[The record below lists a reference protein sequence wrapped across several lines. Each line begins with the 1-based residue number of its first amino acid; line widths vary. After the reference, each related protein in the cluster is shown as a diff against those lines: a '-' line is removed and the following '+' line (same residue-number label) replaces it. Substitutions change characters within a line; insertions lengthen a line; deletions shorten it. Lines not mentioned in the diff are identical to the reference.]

1 MPGQLI
7 GTAVIGMPLRQE
19 LEVQSG
25 QDLVIDVAVPG
36 GTLGKTF
43 VSNFR
48 HVLVGTAAEPP
59 PQPGVVL
66 QGSFLAVVLN
76 NATLQLSTPTAT
88 LLPGRYLY
96 DIAATSVGGT
106 FVSTLRE
113 FRILGSLS
121 GPGAGSVLPP
131 VDSVS
136 ELISSAIQAHNNSLT
151 AHPGLSSGS
160 ASQFEL
166 EFSDSSLSSAGYLVL
181 ANPLPTIPSSVTV
194 YDEAGE
200 TVLPGSVL
208 ASLSSIS
215 VELEDFRPLAG
226 TWRLALSN

>member
-1 MPGQLI
+1 MPGQTI
-7 GTAVIGMPLRQE
+7 GTALIGQPIRQE
-19 LEVQSG
+19 VEARSGEDLAIEV
-25 QDLVIDVAVPG
+25 LVPG
-36 GTLGKTF
+36 GTSGKIF

-48 HVLVGTAAEPP
+48 HEQLANPP
-59 PQPGVVL
+59 PGLPSGIVL
-66 QGSFLAVVLN
+66 EGSFTCTVLDS
-76 NATLQLSTPTAT
+76 AKVLLSTPTAS
-88 LLPGRYLY
+88 LLPGRYIY
-96 DIAATSVGGT
+96 DLAVSNGSATSV
-106 FVSTLRE
+106 SSLRE
-113 FRILGSLS
+113 FVLLGSLS
-121 GPGAGSVLPP
+121 AGAGGTALPP
-131 VDSVS
+131 VDSVA

-200 TVLPGSVL
+200 TVLPGSIL